1 MIYDQQLTSSE
12 ISGLYQFGLNG
23 TPDDTNVIDGG
34 AGDDTLVAGLAF
46 DSLDGGT
53 GTDTVDYSASSDAVT
68 VNLATGVG
76 TWGDAQGDSYTN
88 IENVIGSDYDDT
100 LTGDA
105 NANVLEGG
113 AGADVLD
120 GGAGSDTA
128 SYESS
133 SSGVTANLATNSATG
148 GDAQGD
154 TFTSIENLT
163 GSNYNDTL
171 TGDANANILA
181 GGLGNDTLSGGDGS
195 DLFIFQM
202 GDGTDTING
211 GAGGSW
217 IDAITVQ
224 DASGGSKLGTYG
236 VDWTV
241 SLTEGTIDG
250 QDANGLD
257 LSDDADGVITL
268 SDGSIANFFDIER
281 IDF

>member
-1 MIYDQQLTSSE
+1 M
-12 ISGLYQFGLNG
+12 
-23 TPDDTNVIDGG
+23 
-34 AGDDTLVAGLAF
+34 
-46 DSLDGGT
+46 
-53 GTDTVDYSASSDAVT
+53 T

-88 IENVIGSDYDDT
+88 IENVVGSDYDDT

-133 SSGVTANLATNSATG
+133 SSGVTVNLATNSATG

-211 GAGGSW
+211 GAGGGW
-217 IDAITVQ
+217 IDAISLQ